1 MASRSVRPLLRVS
14 GLFRSI
20 PTSRIVP
27 AFRVIALAPA
37 TRTFTSSFR
46 FLGSGT
52 SDGTLSA
59 ALAAEH
65 TYELEAAKEGP
76 ATPEFLERFVDE
88 KVWEVQDLAGVDN
101 VALIRTFGNETLKIT
116 FQVSDLDDPSAQE
129 QVDENG
135 VMIDPPTE
143 DVSATPFITCALL
156 ITKSATPGAMSIDLE
171 AGEEGFEVTN
181 VAMFEKAQGEMKGA
195 EGDWARR
202 SRYMGPQFE
211 HLDSSVQEAFQAYL
225 AERGVT
231 EELAQFVLQY
241 CEYKEQKDYMSWLQ
255 DAKGFVEA

>member
-1 MASRSVRPLLRVS
+1 MRVY
-14 GLFRSI
+14 
-20 PTSRIVP
+20 P
-27 AFRVIALAPA
+27 AL
-37 TRTFTSSFR
+37 T
-46 FLGSGT
+46 
-52 SDGTLSA
+52 
-59 ALAAEH
+59 
-65 TYELEAAKEGP
+65 
-76 ATPEFLERFVDE
+76 RFVYENLTKHHFDAF
-88 KVWEVQDLAGVDN
+88 DPLTGHS
-101 VALIRTFGNETLKIT
+101 LKIT

-202 SRYMGPQFE
+202 SRYMGPRGLKCISQGQ
-211 HLDSSVQEAFQAYL
+211 LK
-225 AERGVT
+225 AEVVVAIRV
-231 EELAQFVLQY
+231 
-241 CEYKEQKDYMSWLQ
+241 
-255 DAKGFVEA
+255 